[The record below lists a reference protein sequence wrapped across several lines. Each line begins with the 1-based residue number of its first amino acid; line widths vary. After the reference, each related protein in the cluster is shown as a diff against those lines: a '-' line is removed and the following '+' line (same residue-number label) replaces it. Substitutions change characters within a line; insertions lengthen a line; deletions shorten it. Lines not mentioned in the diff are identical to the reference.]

1 MIIPAMESWLAG
13 RPPEIGNEHHLC
25 DLLSSPRRTT
35 TSRRTAGRAHAPACS
50 SRIRGS
56 GAECRLAASSVTVY
70 NMLGTDV
77 TWNLKRIPL
86 DLRAEAIQTTKLGGA
101 YWVEAAYRLDRLGR
115 KAFWRNSL
123 LAVRGEQYR
132 VPAISQT
139 LLDELP
145 DRNTSRATLG
155 CGRTRSTTASAS
167 ILRMAATSHKRII
180 RTSGRLG

>member
-1 MIIPAMESWLAG
+1 MRGARLRSGMNITCATYFSASTKNNQLSADSRAG
-13 RPPEIGNEHHLC
+13 TRASLFFTDKRFGVGV
-25 DLLSSPRRTT
+25 SF
-35 TSRRTAGRAHAPACS
+35 SRVLGD
-50 SRIRGS
+50 SR
-56 GAECRLAASSVTVY
+56 Y

-77 TWNLKRIPL
+77 PWNLKRIPL
-86 DLRAEAIQTTKLGGA
+86 GLRAEAIQTTKLGGA
-101 YWVEAAYRLDRLGR
+101 YWVEAAYRLDRLGG

-167 ILRMAATSHKRII
+167 TLRMAATSHKRII